1 MAQALPYKK
10 EELKEEKRKPDVYK
24 EKFKT
29 KEDKLRSDEERAGKL
44 SREEELL
51 DEIRS
56 ISEEIS
62 KTKSKR
68 EGKSP
73 SSSVERR
80 EKKEKVKD
88 PEKKKKKEVHHSDF
102 RSMVLTL

>member
-1 MAQALPYKK
+1 MK
-10 EELKEEKRKPDVYK
+10 EDKRKDCNK
-24 EKFKT
+24 EKFKI
-29 KEDKLRSDEERAGKL
+29 KEDKKLRSDEERVERTKL

-56 ISEEIS
+56 ISEEIN

-73 SSSVERR
+73 SSSSERR
-80 EKKEKVKD
+80 EKKERVKD
-88 PEKKKKKEVHHSDF
+88 PEKKKKKEVQKNRCCEDIA
-102 RSMVLTL
+102 VLSKSL